1 MRGFGGDGPRRR
13 TATLR
18 SYRPLDERTGQ
29 AELPTT
35 YRELLEDV
43 YANVGLSVAA
53 RTQLDA
59 AGEAVTTDVDDS
71 RSLGFLRLRRWDAEA
86 RAALHASVRHLL
98 SRHVDVVYGDLDLVT
113 VDALDDIADWEGK
126 PIAPPPELVGLLAE
140 ARDEVEGHGLQAEFM
155 WAAGEPGNAI
165 VEAARDA
172 KVDAVV
178 LGEHHHSFLAG
189 LFGSDVAAAV
199 ERELGSAVIVA

>member
-1 MRGFGGDGPRRR
+1 
-13 TATLR
+13 
-18 SYRPLDERTGQ
+18 
-29 AELPTT
+29 
-35 YRELLEDV
+35 
-43 YANVGLSVAA
+43 VAA
-53 RTQLDA
+53 L
-59 AGEAVTTDVDDS
+59 EAVLLTGS
-71 RSLGFLRLRRWDAEA
+71 IAGAILLSDAEQW
-86 RAALHASVRHLL
+86 
-98 SRHVDVVYGDLDLVT
+98 T
-113 VDALDDIADWEGK
+113 
-126 PIAPPPELVGLLAE
+126 PPELVGLLAE

-172 KVDAVV
+172 KVDTVV